1 MTTTETGF
9 SFPERIMVI
18 SSGRDH
24 NARKT
29 AGGWVLECTNQI
41 ITLAHARPV
50 NPDVGAGG
58 RCAHCEV
65 W

>member
-1 MTTTETGF
+1 
-9 SFPERIMVI
+9 MVI